1 MASSLQAVSQP
12 QVKWLKQMGTAVWC
26 EVCLRMNFGN
36 SHMYDRMTAPQKLA
50 RVSSSSSSSSQHT
63 NFIFSI
69 HTMSRDCCA
78 FTPCPY
84 TLWIK
89 NCRTIYFCCNLY
101 VYLNVDRFS
110 KFFHTIL
117 LQCGMLTIQYA
128 ARSARLYLIHGSL
141 GQPESSTRTASWSLQ
156 PYLQDSLVWQT
167 DRPRYSV
174 GPIGRIYVS
183 STAMRSNN
191 NCSISRLLDWFLDIR

>member
-110 KFFHTIL
+110 KFFHTISTSVWHAHNTV
-117 LQCGMLTIQYA
+117 CGSK
-128 ARSARLYLIHGSL
+128 RSAISNTRFLGPTRVLNANGILI
-141 GQPESSTRTASWSLQ
+141 ASAIFEGLTS
-156 PYLQDSLVWQT
+156 VT
-167 DRPRYSV
+167 DRQTTLL
-174 GPIGRIYVS
+174 GR
-183 STAMRSNN
+183 TNRPHL
-191 NCSISRLLDWFLDIR
+191 RK